1 MNKFANFI
9 LLFFRFLVK
18 IPVYIARFYFF
29 LIRIPTK
36 DETKVKRYIIQ
47 LVACILIGTGLV
59 FLSLI
64 TPYLWLRIL
73 FALIIGSC
81 CYGVIFSLIA
91 IIIVIGQKNE
101 ERLKNDKSKYHV
113 RISKDDI
120 LFWVKNSIEP
130 DEIMIEY
137 NGKRIDIDIMFD
149 FEVKGGFS
157 HHWNNKGDWIDK
169 GLFINHVEYPL
180 NDGIKY
186 LKKELTGNL
195 YITWYT
201 EDNDPKVF
209 KEELKKLKDKLQDKN
224 N

>member
-1 MNKFANFI
+1 
-9 LLFFRFLVK
+9 
-18 IPVYIARFYFF
+18 
-29 LIRIPTK
+29 
-36 DETKVKRYIIQ
+36 
-47 LVACILIGTGLV
+47 
-59 FLSLI
+59 
-64 TPYLWLRIL
+64 
-73 FALIIGSC
+73 
-81 CYGVIFSLIA
+81 
-91 IIIVIGQKNE
+91 
-101 ERLKNDKSKYHV
+101 
-113 RISKDDI
+113 
-120 LFWVKNSIEP
+120 
-130 DEIMIEY
+130 MIEY

-224 N
+224 NWFIFLGWSNIKKIS